1 MSASKPGMSAVDN
14 RRVEHRSSFSPGVSP
29 AAKLACWG
37 FITNGHS
44 YERLP
49 GGTRVPEKPLPSKV
63 MVAERFEPF
72 IRVSEDVF
80 TELNLGP
87 SLGPSLPVGA

>member
-1 MSASKPGMSAVDN
+1 MSAVEN
-14 RRVEHRSSFSPGVSP
+14 RRVEYRNSFSPG
-29 AAKLACWG
+29 AKTAQ
-37 FITNGHS
+37 NGYA

-49 GGTRVPEKPLPSKV
+49 GRTRVRENPLQTKL
-63 MVAERFEPF
+63 MVAERLEPF

-87 SLGPSLPVGA
+87 SLCSSCPYALEK